1 MMDGK
6 TLKSKLKNG
15 EKVYGTLIVS
25 TSPKWLD
32 VIDKIGLDF
41 VFIDTEHI
49 PIDRDRLSWMC
60 HGYQGKGLVPIVRIP
75 SPDPYLACM
84 VIDGGA
90 KGVVAPY
97 LETAD
102 DVRQLSGA
110 VKIRPIKGKKL
121 QNHLNG
127 THDFEPALQAY
138 LTKHNEQ
145 LICIANIESRSA
157 LENLDEILAVPGLD
171 VVLIGPHDLSC
182 NLGIPEQ
189 YDHPDF
195 LNAVETII
203 TKARSAGVG
212 AGIHVFFDKAIAQ
225 ERQWMQMGANFVLHS
240 GDINRFTQAM
250 REDIHTLRYQMGD
263 TIEITTSQVNI

>member
-90 KGVVAPY
+90 RGVVAPY
-97 LETAD
+97 LETAE

-127 THDFEPALQAY
+127 THEFEPALQAY
-138 LTKHNEQ
+138 LTNHNEQ

-203 TKARSAGVG
+203 TKARTAGVG

-250 REDIHTLRYQMGD
+250 REDIHTLRSEMGD